1 LRRKAFSYTALVK
14 RLGIF
19 GGTFD
24 PVHIG
29 HLALGCAAHHQL
41 GLDRMLFVVAGDPWQ
56 KEGRVVAS
64 AEDRYAM
71 VVAATA
77 EYPQLEPSRVEVDRT
92 GPTYTIDTVEQLA
105 NDETEVFLVVGS
117 DAAARLDTW
126 HRADELRTAV
136 TVAVV
141 ARADGAPVAGPDG
154 WRSVTVT
161 MPHLAVS
168 STDLRRR
175 LAAGE
180 PVDVLVPPSVVR
192 CIRTRGLY
200 TARNA
205 ADAHDDQPSAAS

>member
-1 LRRKAFSYTALVK
+1 
-14 RLGIF
+14 
-19 GGTFD
+19 
-24 PVHIG
+24 
-29 HLALGCAAHHQL
+29 
-41 GLDRMLFVVAGDPWQ
+41 MLFVVAGDPWQ

-77 EYPQLEPSRVEVDRT
+77 EYPQLEPSRIEIDRM

-105 NDETEVFLVVGS
+105 NDETEVFLVIGS

-126 HRADELRTAV
+126 QRADELRAAV

-141 ARADGAPVAGPDG
+141 SRSTTGSASVPAG

-161 MPHLAVS
+161 MPHLEVS

-192 CIRTRGLY
+192 RIRSRGLY
-200 TARNA
+200 TARDA
-205 ADAHDDQPSAAS
+205 ADAHDDQPSTAS